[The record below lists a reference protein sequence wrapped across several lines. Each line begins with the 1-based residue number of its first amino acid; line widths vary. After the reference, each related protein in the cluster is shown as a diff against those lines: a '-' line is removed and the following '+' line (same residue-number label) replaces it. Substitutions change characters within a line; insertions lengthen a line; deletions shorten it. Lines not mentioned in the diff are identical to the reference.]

1 MTIRTFRPFAGRAEA
16 LGRGGKRSFGTGAPV
31 FAAFDYTS
39 FFSVWYWALTIAI
52 WTQVCHRT
60 LGVPYDMILRADR
73 LPSVAAEVD
82 QLARIA
88 ARRMTA
94 IHRVAGL
101 WMAGLVGFCLSALA
115 VLGFVTWIEPAQAT
129 FLLLL
134 PFSIVQ
140 LQTVRLALH
149 IDGTGARGDEL
160 RRRLAGRRAWN
171 QAIAIAAIIVAA
183 FVGMLHH
190 PATLLMRW

>member
-1 MTIRTFRPFAGRAEA
+1 M
-16 LGRGGKRSFGTGAPV
+16 

-39 FFSVWYWALTIAI
+39 FFSVWYWIFTVAV

-60 LGVPYDMILRADR
+60 LGVPYDMILRAER
-73 LPSVAAEVD
+73 LPVVAAEVD

-88 ARRMTA
+88 ARRLAA
-94 IHRVAGL
+94 IHRAVGLWVAGL
-101 WMAGLVGFCLSALA
+101 AGFCLSALA

-134 PFSIVQ
+134 PFSVVQ
-140 LQTVRLALH
+140 IQTVRLALH
-149 IDGTGARGDEL
+149 IDRTGLRGDDL
-160 RRRLAGRRAWN
+160 RRRLARRRAWN
-171 QAIAIAAIIVAA
+171 QTIAIAATVVAA
-183 FVGMLHH
+183 LVAMLHH